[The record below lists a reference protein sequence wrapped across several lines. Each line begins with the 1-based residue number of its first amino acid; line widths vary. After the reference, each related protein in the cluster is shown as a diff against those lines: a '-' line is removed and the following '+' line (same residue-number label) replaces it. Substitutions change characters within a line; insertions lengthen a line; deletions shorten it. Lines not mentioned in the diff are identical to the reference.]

1 MKHANRV
8 SKNRER
14 KRKLKK
20 IIHAQHNFAEKLNK
34 LKKMGYDDEFFRK
47 AALLSIF
54 LFVAL
59 SVLLC
64 FGIVYCFCDAKSNLS
79 LVYFLRN
86 RLKIVLPDEELLIQ
100 QQKSKTKDNKDKK
113 ENKNDK
119 LQQKNTTTQ
128 KQPVGQESK
137 SKISTISDLESLAQ
151 KLQNEWSEPNFERN
165 PSYAESSLATTQ
177 RAIKPVFSRKISRVS
192 EFSNATGASSLAFYT
207 IAESESQ
214 NRTPVVSAGIYLSP
228 KKHSLLHL
236 PGPPSISAPVQSNSI
251 SSTICPTSSQHE
263 VSMSARKNGNYYQ
276 NNNQNL
282 EFKNRRAAFKRN
294 YSKDTILGTI
304 RSGNNTPENEMDIS
318 SQMELSSNFVNS
330 PKNSNNYGPHI
341 HTTDLSGDQKCWEEN
356 ENRCPKINGF
366 YTFPSRYQNRN
377 KKFLYSEN
385 LRSNLVELPAIIAPR
400 LVIDYNN
407 NQRFGRSKSQA
418 GYITSS
424 LDSSNYVTHH
434 TKINNKN
441 YSQPIILDLK
451 ALKSRTEINQS
462 KKALNNVLNK
472 VNRSS
477 SKLNLKNKNL
487 GAFTGRQERSV
498 IGNQTAELL
507 IRREK

>member
-1 MKHANRV
+1 M
-8 SKNRER
+8 
-14 KRKLKK
+14 
-20 IIHAQHNFAEKLNK
+20 
-34 LKKMGYDDEFFRK
+34 
-47 AALLSIF
+47 
-54 LFVAL
+54 
-59 SVLLC
+59 
-64 FGIVYCFCDAKSNLS
+64 
-79 LVYFLRN
+79 
-86 RLKIVLPDEELLIQ
+86 
-100 QQKSKTKDNKDKK
+100 
-113 ENKNDK
+113 
-119 LQQKNTTTQ
+119 
-128 KQPVGQESK
+128 
-137 SKISTISDLESLAQ
+137 
-151 KLQNEWSEPNFERN
+151 
-165 PSYAESSLATTQ
+165 
-177 RAIKPVFSRKISRVS
+177 
-192 EFSNATGASSLAFYT
+192 
-207 IAESESQ
+207 
-214 NRTPVVSAGIYLSP
+214 
-228 KKHSLLHL
+228 
-236 PGPPSISAPVQSNSI
+236 
-251 SSTICPTSSQHE
+251 
-263 VSMSARKNGNYYQ
+263 
-276 NNNQNL
+276 
-282 EFKNRRAAFKRN
+282 
-294 YSKDTILGTI
+294 GTI